1 MKLDMRFWS
10 PALVRDLMTRPSAKR
25 TVLVAVLTIGA
36 ALVTAPG
43 VTAGPVILGGDDL
56 TQHGSVDE
64 TGNPQ
69 GGWLYISKAIGNL
82 SPNVTRS
89 NDNTIAAIGSAPS
102 METSFDAG
110 ASIGVAAQE
119 NGLGINYYDGDAAID
134 AFFAQLE
141 AGTAR
146 PKIVWLAGDGA
157 ANDYSESGFC
167 GGSEDQAVTKNASRL
182 DSFVTQGGGL
192 MAHGTCFGFLAALLP
207 GSSTV
212 TEGSQDDLVL
222 TPGGQSAFPGL
233 TNGDINAGPWH
244 NRFEGNFGGLNVLA
258 RSTTVKDA
266 NGNDAAVILGGGPTA
281 SITPPP
287 PPPPPVYQGPTSDK
301 TVKVGEA
308 QVVLTSPRACVLPS
322 ARFRVGARE
331 KRKTATVRGRIFRVG
346 LKQVD
351 FFRDKRRV
359 ARDRKEPFV
368 AQFRTVGLVP
378 GSRHAIKAVLTV
390 RVKDPRGRVTIR
402 RGTVRSSFRMCV

>member
-1 MKLDMRFWS
+1 MKLNIRSAS
-10 PALVRDLMTRPSAKR
+10 PALVGDLMTRPSAKR

-56 TQHGSVDE
+56 TQHGSVDG

-69 GGWLYISKAIGNL
+69 EGWLYISKAIGNL
-82 SPNVTRS
+82 SSNVTRS

-102 METSFDAG
+102 METTFDAG
-110 ASIGVAAQE
+110 AAIGEAAQE

-146 PKIVWLAGDGA
+146 PKIVWLAGEGA
-157 ANDYSESGFC
+157 ANDYTESGAC

-192 MAHGTCFGFLAALLP
+192 MAHGTCYGFLAALLP

-212 TEGSQDDLVL
+212 LKESENDLVL
-222 TPGGQSAFPGL
+222 TPKGLSAFPGL
-233 TNGDINAGPWH
+233 TNGDINGPWH
-244 NRFEGNFGGLNVLA
+244 NYFEGNFGGLNVLA

-266 NGNDAAVILGGGPTA
+266 KGNDAAVIIGGGPTA

-287 PPPPPVYQGPTSDK
+287 PPPPPPVYQGPTSDT

-331 KRKTATVRGRIFRVG
+331 KRKTANVRGRIFRVG
-346 LKQVD
+346 LKQVV
-351 FFRDKRRV
+351 FSRDGRRV
-359 ARDRKEPFV
+359 ARDRREPFV

-390 RVKDPRGRVTIR
+390 RVKDPRGKVTFR
-402 RGTVRSSFRMCV
+402 RGTVRTSFRMCV